1 VNVVS
6 IPNGAFL
13 ENCYLV
19 IDEAA
24 RQCVIVD
31 PGEDAGLILGQV
43 AATDARP
50 VAVWLTHAHL
60 DHVLGVG
67 RVAAETGAP
76 VFLHPDDRALYD
88 HVPQQAE
95 AFGLRAA
102 GVPPPPPDR
111 AFAHGD
117 EVRVGMLRFSVRH
130 TPGHSPGSV
139 CLVGQGVVFAGDVLF
154 QGSIGRTDLPGGDV
168 DALLGSIER
177 ELLVLPDSTIVYSGH
192 GPQTTIGAERRGNP
206 FLTGAFRPAGP

>member
-1 VNVVS
+1 VNVVQ

-13 ENCYLV
+13 ENCYVV
-19 IDEAA
+19 IDEAV

-31 PGEDAGLILGQV
+31 PGEDAGLILRQV
-43 AATDARP
+43 AAAGARP

-76 VFLHPDDRALYD
+76 VFLHPADRALYD

-95 AFGLRAA
+95 AFGLRAE
-102 GVPPPPPDR
+102 GVPPPDR

-117 EVRVGMLRFSVRH
+117 EVRVGGLTFSVRH

-139 CLVGQGVVFAGDVLF
+139 CLVGPGVVFAGDVLF
-154 QGSIGRTDLPGGDV
+154 QGSIGRTDLPGGDL
-168 DALLGSIER
+168 DALLASIER

-206 FLTGAFRPAGP
+206 FLTGAFRPAEP

>member
-1 VNVVS
+1 MNVVQ

-13 ENCYLV
+13 ENCYLA
-19 IDEAA
+19 IDEEA

-31 PGEDAGLILGQV
+31 PGEDAGLILRQV
-43 AATDARP
+43 AVAGARP

-76 VFLHPDDRALYD
+76 VFLHPADRALYD
-88 HVPQQAE
+88 HVPEQAA

-102 GVPPPPPDR
+102 AVPPPDR

-117 EVRVGMLRFSVRH
+117 EVRVGGLTFSVRH

-139 CLVGQGVVFAGDVLF
+139 CLLGDGVVFAGDVLF
-154 QGSIGRTDLPGGDV
+154 QGSIGRTDLPGGDL
-168 DALLGSIER
+168 DALLASIER

-206 FLTGAFRPAGP
+206 FLTGVFRPAEH

>member
-1 VNVVS
+1 VNVVQ

-13 ENCYLV
+13 ENCYLA
-19 IDEAA
+19 IDEEA

-31 PGEDAGLILGQV
+31 PGEDAGLILRQV
-43 AATDARP
+43 AAAGARP

-76 VFLHPDDRALYD
+76 VFLHPADRALYD
-88 HVPQQAE
+88 HVPEQAA

-102 GVPPPPPDR
+102 AVPPPDR

-117 EVRVGMLRFSVRH
+117 EVRVGGLTFSVRH

-139 CLVGQGVVFAGDVLF
+139 CLLGDGVVFAGDVLF
-154 QGSIGRTDLPGGDV
+154 QGSIGRTDLPGGDL
-168 DALLGSIER
+168 DALLASIER

-206 FLTGAFRPAGP
+206 FLTGVFRPAEH

>member
-1 VNVVS
+1 MNVVQ

-19 IDEAA
+19 IDGDA

-76 VFLHPDDRALYD
+76 VFLHPDTAGRS
-88 HVPQQAE
+88 
-95 AFGLRAA
+95 LRAA
-102 GVPPPPPDR
+102 RGRRATATARPGV
-111 AFAHGD
+111 
-117 EVRVGMLRFSVRH
+117 
-130 TPGHSPGSV
+130 
-139 CLVGQGVVFAGDVLF
+139 
-154 QGSIGRTDLPGGDV
+154 
-168 DALLGSIER
+168 
-177 ELLVLPDSTIVYSGH
+177 
-192 GPQTTIGAERRGNP
+192 
-206 FLTGAFRPAGP
+206 RPW

>member
-1 VNVVS
+1 MNVVS

-154 QGSIGRTDLPGGDV
+154 QGSIGRTDLPGGSMDTLLRSIRDV
-168 DALLGSIER
+168 LFSFPGDT
-177 ELLVLPDSTIVYSGH
+177 VVWSGH
-192 GPQTTIGAERRGNP
+192 GDQTTIGREQGSNP
-206 FLTGAFRPAGP
+206 FLV